1 MYSSSDIN
9 KIKNSDSRKNFDLV
23 LQSYYSKNYKACI
36 LLLYNLVVNDLYSKL
51 VLMNDNNYVNCK
63 SELEFIENTLK
74 EGNESK
80 YSIVEEKTFEI
91 YSAKK
96 ILNHSTIDLLIYF
109 KKVRNKCAHPIFF
122 KESDYTPTQ
131 EEVYLFLNKIYNDIL
146 VVDAFFKDPYE
157 VMKNDIESYQF
168 PDLDGM
174 IMGISTIK
182 KDTERVKKY
191 FENKYYKYMTE
202 NNYIKLFKNLMDL
215 SIRKNNDEIIKN
227 QYKHFLLLNSLLDFL
242 SYKGKVSILNQ
253 QFDWH
258 KLEEENIRDDMD
270 KKLEEKECFS
280 LTYLL
285 NVLKHN
291 PSFVEELKDANENL
305 YNYLKSKIYS
315 NSYLFVDYWMIF
327 DSDINEA
334 ARKIPSTLY
343 SYSYRQIIEA
353 TKLLIDLDITIDL
366 TKKLLEKTPTFDGYD
381 TADRNIELFIK
392 ILNEAEPKIKQE
404 RLNEHFEI
412 MNNNRQIY
420 DKSRNSRDYQFSQII
435 KLGYDLSEYDNLKV
449 EEGDK

>member
-202 NNYIKLFKNLMDL
+202 NNYIKLFK
-215 SIRKNNDEIIKN
+215 
-227 QYKHFLLLNSLLDFL
+227 DF
-242 SYKGKVSILNQ
+242 
-253 QFDWH
+253 H
-258 KLEEENIRDDMD
+258 
-270 KKLEEKECFS
+270 
-280 LTYLL
+280 
-285 NVLKHN
+285 
-291 PSFVEELKDANENL
+291 
-305 YNYLKSKIYS
+305 
-315 NSYLFVDYWMIF
+315 
-327 DSDINEA
+327 
-334 ARKIPSTLY
+334 
-343 SYSYRQIIEA
+343 
-353 TKLLIDLDITIDL
+353 
-366 TKKLLEKTPTFDGYD
+366 
-381 TADRNIELFIK
+381 
-392 ILNEAEPKIKQE
+392 
-404 RLNEHFEI
+404 
-412 MNNNRQIY
+412 
-420 DKSRNSRDYQFSQII
+420 
-435 KLGYDLSEYDNLKV
+435 
-449 EEGDK
+449 